1 MSGTEVVYRIA
12 GFPAGASK
20 PATKAILE
28 EVFGSNIEIIVRS
41 VGIHPLA
48 VSAVVATVIFS
59 PVPSQL
65 KGNSKSRISEVVR
78 FNDQPLQLQLEID
91 TDFLGFTPL
100 NVVDDSQP
108 GQIDCILVSGLS
120 SHAYGSWKERGGR
133 FMWPVDTEDSRPP
146 NVRFLLW
153 GYDTSLIN
161 SESFQDIEDIG
172 GTLATALEGIHPSFA
187 RDEEDDE
194 KLKFEAR
201 PIVFIA
207 HSLGGLIV
215 KEAICQMA
223 QDLAYLRCVYGLVLF
238 GVPHNGL
245 LVDPWL
251 RIIGQRA
258 NADLIRSLKPES
270 RDLQRLDKTFRKTF
284 RLPDARVI
292 SVYETMKSSTTKE
305 VSPGVFRRSGDS
317 EILVSRSSACGR
329 WPDGIVP
336 KEFPLNRTHEDLP
349 KFKGSFDDDMMRLRP
364 SLDRIWAKAYDVVQK
379 RFGAAERSRLAGKEH
394 ISNGPEV
401 QQRTGLIQIW
411 PDTWSHGA
419 GTSDTDLDVIAI
431 HGLGGHSHG
440 SWTAGGRNW
449 LQEFLPFDV
458 PGIRVWTFA
467 YNAVL
472 AFSGS
477 RSSFREISQNLLDD
491 ISRIRKG
498 YQDLSDR
505 KIVFIC
511 HSLGGLILKQAL
523 LLANKLRSQLSM
535 TTDNVLGV
543 LFLGT
548 PNKGD
553 QVAYWR
559 HLFSNIVELEKLPDL
574 DVTSSETMLSI
585 SADLGRTCTEFN
597 DQIARRLQIF
607 SLCEQLESEE
617 IESLV
622 STAI

>member
-28 EVFGSNIEIIVRS
+28 EIFGPETEIIVRS
-41 VGIHPLA
+41 IGLHPLA
-48 VSAVVATVIFS
+48 VSAVVATVIFL

-78 FNDQPLQLQLEID
+78 FNGQPLQLQLEID

-100 NVVDDSQP
+100 NVVDDSQS
-108 GQIDCILVSGLS
+108 GRIDCILVSGLS
-120 SHAYGSWKERGGR
+120 SHAYGSWNERGGR

-187 RDEEDDE
+187 RDEKDDQNPE
-194 KLKFEAR
+194 FEAR

-207 HSLGGLIV
+207 HSLGGLVV

-270 RDLQRLDKTFRKTF
+270 RDLQRLDKAFRKKF
-284 RLPDARVI
+284 QLPESRVI

-317 EILVSRSSACGR
+317 EILVSRSSACGA
-329 WPDGIVP
+329 WPESVIL
-336 KEFPLNRTHEDLP
+336 KEIAMNRTHEDLP
-349 KFKGSFDDDMMRLRP
+349 KFKGPFDDDMLRLRP
-364 SLDRIWAKAYDVVQK
+364 FLDLIWVKAFDVVQD
-379 RFGAAERSRLAGKEH
+379 RFAATERRRLVARTQV
-394 ISNGPEV
+394 SNGLED
-401 QQRTGLIQIW
+401 QQRTGLIQVW
-411 PDTWSHGA
+411 PDAWTYGA
-419 GTSDTDLDVIAI
+419 GMSTTDLDVIAI
-431 HGLGGHSHG
+431 HGLGGHPHG
-440 SWTAGGRNW
+440 SWTAGGKNW
-449 LQEFLPFDV
+449 LKEFLPFDI
-458 PGIRVWTFA
+458 PGKRVWTFG
-467 YNAVL
+467 YNDVL
-472 AFSGS
+472 AFGGS
-477 RSSFREISQNLLDD
+477 ESSFREIARSLLDD
-491 ISRIRKG
+491 ISRIRK
-498 YQDLSDR
+498 DR
-505 KIVFIC
+505 QGQSGQRIVFIC

-523 LLANKLRSQLSM
+523 LLANELGTQFS
-535 TTDNVLGV
+535 TITDNVLGV
-543 LFLGT
+543 LFLST
-548 PNKGD
+548 PNKGN

-559 HLFSNIVELEKLPDL
+559 HLFSNIVELENLPDL
-574 DVTSSETMLSI
+574 QVTSSETMLSI
-585 SADLGRTCTEFN
+585 SAELGRTCSEFN
-597 DQIARRLQIF
+597 DQIARKLQIF
-607 SLCEQLESEE
+607 SLCEQLESRDTEC
-617 IESLV
+617 LV
-622 STAI
+622 STTP

>member
-1 MSGTEVVYRIA
+1 MSRTEVVYRIA

-28 EVFGSNIEIIVRS
+28 EIFESDTEIIVRS

-78 FNDQPLQLQLEID
+78 FNGQPLQLHLEID

-100 NVVDDSQP
+100 NVVDDSQA

-172 GTLATALEGIHPSFA
+172 GNLATALEGIHPSFA
-187 RDEEDDE
+187 RDDKDDQKPE
-194 KLKFEAR
+194 FEAR

-207 HSLGGLIV
+207 HSLGGLVV
-215 KEAICQMA
+215 KEAICQMT
-223 QDLAYLRCVYGLVLF
+223 QKMAYLRCVYGLVLF

-258 NADLIRSLKPES
+258 NSDLVRSLKPDS

-284 RLPDARVI
+284 RLPGSQVI

-305 VSPGVFRRSGDS
+305 ESPGVFRRSGGS

-329 WPDGIVP
+329 WPESIVP
-336 KEFPLNRTHEDLP
+336 KEFAINRTHEDLP
-349 KFKGSFDDDMMRLRP
+349 KFNGHFDDEMLRLRP
-364 SLDRIWAKAYDVVQK
+364 FFDLIWAKAFDVVQS
-379 RFGAAERSRLAGKEH
+379 RFGATERSRLVGRAQV
-394 ISNGPEV
+394 SNGLEV
-401 QQRTGLIQIW
+401 QQRTGLIQVW
-411 PDTWSHGA
+411 PDAWSHGA
-419 GTSDTDLDVIAI
+419 GTSDNDLDVIAI
-431 HGLGGHSHG
+431 HGLGGHPHG
-440 SWTAGGRNW
+440 SWTAGGKNW
-449 LQEFLPFDV
+449 LQEFLPFEI

-467 YNAVL
+467 YNSVL
-472 AFSGS
+472 AFGGS
-477 RSSFREISQNLLDD
+477 RSSFRDISQNLLDD
-491 ISRIRKG
+491 ISRIRNG
-498 YQDLSDR
+498 YQNQSDR

-523 LLANKLRSQLSM
+523 LLANKLGDQLFM

-543 LFLGT
+543 LFLST
-548 PNKGD
+548 PNKGN

-559 HLFSNIVELEKLPDL
+559 HLFSNIVELERLPDL
-574 DVTSSETMLSI
+574 DATSSETMLSI
-585 SADLGRTCTEFN
+585 SVDLGRTCSEFN
-597 DQIARRLQIF
+597 DQVARKVQIF
-607 SLCEQLESEE
+607 SLCEQLESRETE
-617 IESLV
+617 CLV
-622 STAI
+622 STAP